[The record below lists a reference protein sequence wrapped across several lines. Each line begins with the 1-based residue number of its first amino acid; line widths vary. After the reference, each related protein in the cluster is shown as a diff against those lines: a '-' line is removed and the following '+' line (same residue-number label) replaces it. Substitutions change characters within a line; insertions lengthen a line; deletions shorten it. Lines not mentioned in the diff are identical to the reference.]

1 MAKANDNVTKGARTR
16 RRLLDAAAALVAR
29 YGLDAISLGD
39 IAAAAGLKTGSV
51 YFHFQSKELLIETM
65 LEEGL
70 RESLHHLDTALA
82 AVPEGAGAAARL
94 WAAVRAHLD
103 ALLELS
109 DYATV
114 VLTLRERD
122 DGPGVSAYRKLKH
135 RYGGQWSELIDDA
148 QRSGAIAAELDPRLV
163 RDLLFGAMNST
174 LDTAG
179 LAGRAPHQVADALRS
194 LLDVTGR
201 TASSGEG
208 ALAEKSE

>member
-1 MAKANDNVTKGARTR
+1 MAAANNNVTKGDRTR

-29 YGLDAISLGD
+29 NGLDAISLSD
-39 IAAAAGLKTGSV
+39 IAAAAGLKTGSI
-51 YFHFQSKELLIETM
+51 YFHFESKEQLIETV

-70 RESLHHLDTALA
+70 RESLRHLDTALA

-109 DYATV
+109 DYATI
-114 VLTLRERD
+114 VLTLRERE
-122 DGPGVSAYRKLKH
+122 DGPTASAYRKLKH
-135 RYGGQWSELIDDA
+135 RYGGQWTELIDDA
-148 QRSGAIAAELDPRLV
+148 QRAGAIAAEPDPRLV

-179 LAGRAPHQVADALRS
+179 RPGRAPDQVADALRV
-194 LLDVTGR
+194 LLEATPP
-201 TASSGEG
+201 
-208 ALAEKSE
+208 AEKI